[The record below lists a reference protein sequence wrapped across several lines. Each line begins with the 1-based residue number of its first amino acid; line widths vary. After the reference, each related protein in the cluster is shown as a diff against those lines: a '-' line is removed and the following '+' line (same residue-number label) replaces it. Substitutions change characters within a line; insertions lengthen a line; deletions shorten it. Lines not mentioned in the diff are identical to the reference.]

1 MDPFSLNL
9 LGQIRQQE
17 LLEQASQGKRDTR
30 RWRWKISTFQLEM
43 WQEHDDVA
51 RTPPYLTDGQPS
63 FYRLRLLATRLLHV
77 GRQAKQYAPTFAPQE
92 QLTAQRVSEPQCASE
107 C

>member
-17 LLEQASQGKRDTR
+17 LLEQASKDKQDTR
-30 RWRWKISTFQLEM
+30 RWRWKISTFQLEIR
-43 WQEHDDVA
+43 QEHDDAA
-51 RTPPYLTDGQPS
+51 RTPPYLTEERPPL
-63 FYRLRLLATRLLHV
+63 YRLRLLATRLLHL
-77 GRQAKQYAPTFAPQE
+77 GRQAKQYAPTFTPQE
-92 QLTAQRVSEPQCASE
+92 QLAAQRTTDPQCASE